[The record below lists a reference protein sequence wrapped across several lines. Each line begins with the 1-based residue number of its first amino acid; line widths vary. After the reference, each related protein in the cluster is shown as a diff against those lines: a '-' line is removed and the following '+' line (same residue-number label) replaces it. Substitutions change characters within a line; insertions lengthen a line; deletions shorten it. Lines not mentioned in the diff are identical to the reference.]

1 MLFGE
6 DSLKGLKKELKST
19 DADMSLVKKWQKTY
33 DKVKKSSGLIEAQY
47 VQAKTELEQV
57 RTILKK
63 MEQASIMMKG
73 DLQNPS
79 YKALIS
85 ECARDLKKYQGHF
98 NQEFLIGKEDK
109 EFHLTYQTLL
119 SLCTKGFQE
128 TKDVLILQSEV
139 ENILAV
145 TDEALAKEWPDMRAM
160 AYFYLDR
167 SDKEIYDL
175 PHSDKVTEVAHIY
188 EAEFLSPI
196 REVLVKKL
204 GEERARQ
211 ILEVELW

>member
-6 DSLKGLKKELKST
+6 DSLKGLKKELKNTNT
-19 DADMSLVKKWQKTY
+19 DMTFVKKWQKIY
-33 DKVKKSSGLIEAQY
+33 DKVKKNSGQIEEQY
-47 VQAKTELEQV
+47 TQAKEELQQV
-57 RTILKK
+57 HTILKK
-63 MEQASIMMKG
+63 MEQSLISIKA

-79 YKALIS
+79 YKAYIS
-85 ECARDLKKYQGHF
+85 ECAREMKKYQGHF

-109 EFHLTYQTLL
+109 DFHLTYQTLI
-119 SLCTKGFQE
+119 SLCAKGFQE

-145 TDEALAKEWPDMRAM
+145 TDEAMEKEWPDMKAL

-167 SDKEIYDL
+167 TDKEIYDL
-175 PHSDKVTEVAHIY
+175 PHADKVAEVERIY
-188 EAEFLSPI
+188 ESEFVAPI
-196 REVLVKKL
+196 REVLAKSL

-211 ILEVELW
+211 LLEVELW